1 MRLGAHVSTSGGI
14 DKAVDRGQEIG
25 AETIQLFVSSPQGW
39 AFRAIDPGMA
49 SRFREKVV
57 SAGISPVFLHCIYLV
72 NLGTDK
78 KENLSKS
85 IQALVNYVKAAS
97 VIGAEGVIFH
107 AGSHGGRGFDQVF
120 PQVINSLEQVL
131 SEIPSDVNLVLE
143 NSAGMGQ
150 HIGSSFQEI
159 GDMAKALDSPQ
170 FRVCLDTQHLFAA
183 GYNIVQEDNI
193 GRVMDEFD
201 SKIGLDRIVAVHA
214 NDSKREF
221 SSGVDRHENIGQGY
235 IGLDGFR
242 TMMSHKAFKGLPFFL
257 EVPGYDGNGPDK
269 RNLDT
274 LKQIRADIQSKD

>member
-1 MRLGAHVSTSGGI
+1 MKLGAHVSTSGGI

-25 AETIQLFVSSPQGW
+25 AETIQLFVSSPQSW
-39 AFRAIDPGMA
+39 AFRAIDPDVG
-49 SRFREKVV
+49 SSFKEKVF
-57 SAGISPVFLHCIYLV
+57 SSDISPVFLHCIYLV

-85 IQALVNYVKAAS
+85 IQALINYVKAAS
-97 VIGAEGVIFH
+97 IIGAKGVIFH

-120 PQVINSLEQVL
+120 AQVINSLEQVL
-131 SEIPSDVNLVLE
+131 TEIPSDVNLVLE

-159 GDMAKALDSPQ
+159 GNMIKAVGSSQ

-183 GYNIVQEDNI
+183 GYNIARVDEI
-193 GRVMDEFD
+193 ARVMDEFD
-201 SKIGLDRIVAVHA
+201 SKIGLERIVAVHA

-221 SSGVDRHENIGQGY
+221 SSGVDRHENIGEGY
-235 IGLDGFR
+235 IGLEGFR
-242 TMMSHKAFKGLPFFL
+242 TIMSHKAFDDVPFFL

-274 LKQIRADIQSKD
+274 LKRIREEIQGRD